1 MIKKTL
7 GVLLMSCML
16 ILPATVHAETNSVP
30 QGDIMTLSLEGE
42 EASNDMVIEPRDV
55 SEDELEENVD
65 SEVLEINTEVLSEEI
80 DIEVLAEEIS
90 ELKDINDIQSLTII
104 ALTIVSIF
112 FVVKNLSGKKVK
124 AEVKEEEAVKEEVK

>member
-124 AEVKEEEAVKEEVK
+124 AEVKAEVKEEVK